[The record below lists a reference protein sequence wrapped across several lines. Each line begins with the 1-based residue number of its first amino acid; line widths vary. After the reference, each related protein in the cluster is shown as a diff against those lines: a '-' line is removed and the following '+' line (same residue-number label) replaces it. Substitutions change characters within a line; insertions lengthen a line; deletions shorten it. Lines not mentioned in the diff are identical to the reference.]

1 MTGLILGI
9 ILNFQPFM
17 ELSTGG
23 DNRVDNS
30 ATASADPNML
40 TLVTQSIGVRRD
52 NSLDK
57 LCTPL

>member
-17 ELSTGG
+17 ELSTDG
-23 DNRVDNS
+23 DKHVDNS
-30 ATASADPNML
+30 ATASADSNML
-40 TLVTQSIGVRRD
+40 TPVTQSIGVRWD